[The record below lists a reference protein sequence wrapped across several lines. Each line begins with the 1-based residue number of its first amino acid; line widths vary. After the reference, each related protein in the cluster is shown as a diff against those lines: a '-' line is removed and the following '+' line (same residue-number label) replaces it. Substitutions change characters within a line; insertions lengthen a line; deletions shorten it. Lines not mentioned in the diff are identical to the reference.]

1 MHAVVVHQLVE
12 ALAVANAA
20 VVEVDGDMARTVTSV
35 VTMPMASREVMV
47 AEAMVVEAMEM
58 VL

>member
-12 ALAVANAA
+12 ALAVVNAA

-35 VTMPMASREVMV
+35 VTMPMASRE
-47 AEAMVVEAMEM
+47 AMVVEAMVAEAMGM

>member
-1 MHAVVVHQLVE
+1 MHAVGVHQLVE
-12 ALAVANAA
+12 ALAVVNAA

-47 AEAMVVEAMEM
+47 VEAMVAEAMGM

>member
-12 ALAVANAA
+12 ALAVVNAA

-35 VTMPMASREVMV
+35 VTMPMASREAMV
-47 AEAMVVEAMEM
+47 AEAMGM